1 MFVVQDTIDESID
14 WPVVVETPVAG
25 GKSRKYEFTGTF
37 RRLSDDEKKAIEK
50 EVEEMQAQA
59 EKAEWIDG
67 YVERTMKIMTNWRD
81 VVDPKKNTIEYT
93 RENLKKAVMSPS
105 GMAIINGIYRAM
117 NQIES
122 GVKAKN

>member
-1 MFVVQDTIDESID
+1 MFIVQETIDESID

-25 GKSRKYEFTGTF
+25 GKNRKYEFTGTF
-37 RRLSDDEKKAIEK
+37 RRLSDDEKKVIEK

-81 VVDPKKNTIEYT
+81 VVDPKKNPIEYT

-105 GMAIINGIYRAM
+105 GMAIINAIYRAM